1 MPRRTP
7 RTIIRKSFRARVLA
21 VLLAFI
27 ILVSGAFT
35 GFYLY
40 HEYQSLTSRLT
51 AEGRLLVSM
60 LAQTTRLSIFA
71 ENRQLIEET
80 VTEMAGG
87 YPHVLAVA
95 VYNSEGTLLAD
106 VRLHDPVDSPVA
118 TRAVD
123 RQQAVHLLTNLTG
136 TVYFPQ
142 NGYYEFYAPVFS
154 KSAVASNDARFLGPQ
169 PGTTT
174 DRPTGL
180 IRILLATDTLHQ
192 QLEHLV
198 FFALLG
204 TLLFLIIG
212 SIVAYLVVRE
222 VARPLGQLTS
232 GVTSL
237 AGGDLTVTIPVE
249 TADEIGTLAE
259 AFNAMVATLRERNH
273 QVEES
278 SRQLGAMNSI
288 LEQRV
293 AERTA
298 ALEAANRELESF
310 NYSAS
315 HDLRA
320 PLVRLGG
327 LCEAFR
333 EDCAAQLDEQGRR
346 YLQRITL
353 VGEQLGRVVSAMGTL
368 FQVQRRELV
377 SREVNMSEI
386 ASAVMYLLREHE
398 PQRQIEVI
406 IEPDITALG
415 DAKLIWLAL
424 ENLLGNAW
432 KFTARQPAPRIEFG
446 RFSAADRQVFYV
458 RDNGIG
464 FDMKYADKLF
474 LPFQRLH
481 NEADYPGTGVGLAI
495 VQKIIERHDGRIW
508 FESAE
513 GQGTTGFFTLHDQ
526 FAADSRLLP

>member
-7 RTIIRKSFRARVLA
+7 HTIIRKSFRARVLA
-21 VLLAFI
+21 VLLVFI

-40 HEYQSLTSRLT
+40 HEYQSLTSRLAT
-51 AEGRLLVSM
+51 EGRLLVSM
-60 LAQTTRLSIFA
+60 LAQATRLSIFA

-80 VTEMAGG
+80 ITEMAGG

-95 VYNSEGTLLAD
+95 VYNSEGSLLTD
-106 VRLHDPVDSPVA
+106 IRLHEPLDSPVA
-118 TRAVD
+118 TSTVD
-123 RQQAVHLLTNLTG
+123 RQQAVRLLATLTG
-136 TVYFPQ
+136 TAYYRQ

-154 KSAVASNDARFLGPQ
+154 KSAVTSNDALFRGPQ
-169 PGTTT
+169 PGATT

-180 IRILLATDTLHQ
+180 IRILLTTDTLRQ

-204 TLLFLIIG
+204 TLLFLIVG
-212 SIVAYLVVRE
+212 SITAYLVVRG
-222 VARPLGQLTS
+222 VSRPLGQLAN

-237 AGGDLTVTIPVE
+237 AAGDLAVTIPVE
-249 TADEIGTLAE
+249 TGDEIGTLAE
-259 AFNAMVATLRERNH
+259 AFNAMVATLRERNR
-273 QVEES
+273 QVDEAS
-278 SRQLGAMNSI
+278 AQLAAMNSI
-288 LEQRV
+288 LERRV

-298 ALEAANRELESF
+298 ALESANRELESF

-320 PLVRLGG
+320 PLVRLAG

-333 EDCAAQLDEQGRR
+333 EDCGAQLDEQGRH
-346 YLQRITL
+346 YLHRITL
-353 VGEQLGRVVSAMGTL
+353 VGEQMGRVVSAMGTL

-377 SREVNMSEI
+377 SREVNLSEI
-386 ASAVMYLLREHE
+386 ASAVLYTLREHE
-398 PQRQIEVI
+398 PKRQIEVA
-406 IEPDITALG
+406 IEPDITAMA

-432 KFTARQPAPRIEFG
+432 KFTANQPAPRIEFG
-446 RFSAADRQVFYV
+446 SFSVANRPVFYV
-458 RDNGIG
+458 RDNGVG

-481 NEADYPGTGVGLAI
+481 SEADFPGTGVGLAI

-513 GQGTTGFFTLHDQ
+513 GEGTTGFFTLHEQ
-526 FAADSRLLP
+526 LSAGNGSLI